1 VIATGETHSV
11 REAVEIAFGRQGL
24 DPDEHVEIDP
34 RYYRPAEVDELHG
47 DASKAREKLGW
58 EPKVRFKELVEL
70 MVDADVAALQD
81 QLAGKVTRYSH
92 EGV

>member
-1 VIATGETHSV
+1 VKF
-11 REAVEIAFGRQGL
+11 R
-24 DPDEHVEIDP
+24 
-34 RYYRPAEVDELHG
+34 
-47 DASKAREKLGW
+47 
-58 EPKVRFKELVEL
+58 ELVEL